1 MLLTASWGPAPL
13 MEKVE
18 LHLSNYANEFKISRF
33 TDLHGVAYLIIQQ
46 SMKLPDSSFKM

>member
-33 TDLHGVAYLIIQQ
+33 TDLHELLELLI
-46 SMKLPDSSFKM
+46 